1 MALRNIITEGDEGLR
16 KRAREVTEINDRV
29 KGIVEDMVETMRSQ
43 HGIGL
48 AAPQVGILRR
58 IVVIEIGGVLYTLIN
73 PVVLET
79 KGEQYEEE
87 ACLSVPG
94 LMGRVKRPHYV
105 KIKGLSLEGAPVE
118 YEGEDLLAVAF
129 CHECDHLDGILY
141 IDKADDIHSSRED
154 EEDEEDEYEDEDEGL
169 KRS

>member
-1 MALRNIITEGDEGLR
+1 MALRNIVTEGDAVLR

-29 KGIVEDMVETMRSQ
+29 RGIVEDMVETMRAQ
-43 HGIGL
+43 YGVGL

-58 IVVIEIGGVLYTLIN
+58 IVVVELDGVLYTLIN
-73 PVVLET
+73 PVIVET
-79 KGEQYEEE
+79 EGEQYEEE

-94 LMGRVKRPHYV
+94 LMGRVKRPKYV
-105 KIKGLSLEGAPVE
+105 KIQGLSPDGLPVE

-141 IDKADDIHSSRED
+141 TDKADDIHSAAEN
-154 EEDEEDEYEDEDEGL
+154 EEAVEEGL
-169 KRS
+169 

>member
-1 MALRNIITEGDEGLR
+1 MALRNIVTEGDEVLR
-16 KRAREVTEINDRV
+16 KKAREVTEINDRI

-43 HGIGL
+43 YGVGL

-58 IVVIEIGGVLYTLIN
+58 IMVVELEDVLYQLIN
-73 PVVLET
+73 PVIVET
-79 KGEQYEEE
+79 EGEQYEEE

-94 LMGRVKRPHYV
+94 LTGRVKRPKYV
-105 KIKGLSLEGAPVE
+105 KIKGLSPEGLPVE

-141 IDKADDIHSSRED
+141 TDKADNVHSASEA
-154 EEDEEDEYEDEDEGL
+154 EEDTDEGQD
-169 KRS
+169 KV